1 MPCGVCKTSPRTTA
15 VVQCVYYLCRDQRYF
30 VKNLKFSISYSVCKA
45 NVTILSLLF
54 ECQWY
59 LSYSYN
65 VVRVIFEELLRTKL

>member
-1 MPCGVCKTSPRTTA
+1 M
-15 VVQCVYYLCRDQRYF
+15 
-30 VKNLKFSISYSVCKA
+30 KNLKFSISYSVCKA